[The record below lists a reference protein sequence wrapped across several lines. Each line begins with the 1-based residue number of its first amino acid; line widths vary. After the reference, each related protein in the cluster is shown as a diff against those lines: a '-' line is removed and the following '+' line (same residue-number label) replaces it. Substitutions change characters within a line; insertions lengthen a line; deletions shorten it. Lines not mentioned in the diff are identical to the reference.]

1 MKEQARKAIHL
12 CRELAACSEKQGRTT
27 RTFLSPPMKDVH
39 RILSGWMCDVG
50 LLTLVDAVGNLHGV
64 LPGAQPNAPRLL
76 IGSHLDTVPDAGAF
90 DGVLGVVLGIQLAE
104 SLGRGGLSIEVVGFS
119 EEEGVRFGTPFIASR
134 ALVGSLTATD
144 LDLRDRQG
152 CSLRD
157 AIRSFGLEPAD
168 LAQARLADG
177 AIGYLEFHIEQGPV
191 LESLD
196 YPLGVVTA
204 IAGQSRMEL
213 VFGGKANHAGTT
225 PMNLRRDALA
235 GAAEWIL
242 EVEKEAG
249 RDGVVAT
256 VGWIEVSP
264 NATNAIPERAAT
276 SLDIRHAVDDVRR
289 ESVERLVLAAETV
302 AGKRGLDLTCRRQLD
317 QPAAKMDESMSK
329 RLEQAVQATGY
340 PVCRMVSGAGHDA
353 MIMASHMPSSM
364 LFLRSPGGV
373 SHSPEESV
381 RVDDVEAALVVGLQF
396 LRDLED
402 QYA

>member
-12 CRELAACSEKQGRTT
+12 CRELAACSEEEGKTT

-39 RILSGWMCDVG
+39 RILSGWMGDAG
-50 LLTLVDAVGNLHGV
+50 LRTSVDAVGNLHGV
-64 LPGAQPNAPRLL
+64 LPGAQPDASRLL

-90 DGVLGVVLGIQLAE
+90 DGVLGVVLAIQLAE
-104 SLGRGGLSIEVVGFS
+104 SLGRGRLSIEVVGFS
-119 EEEGVRFGTPFIASR
+119 EEEGVRFGTPFIGSR
-134 ALVGSLTATD
+134 ALVGSLGETD
-144 LDLRDRQG
+144 LDLRDRKG
-152 CSLRD
+152 CSLKN
-157 AIRSFGLEPAD
+157 AIRSFGLEPAG
-168 LAQARLADG
+168 LAQARLAHG

-191 LESLD
+191 LESMN

-204 IAGQSRMEL
+204 IAGQSRLEL
-213 VFGGKANHAGTT
+213 AFGGKANHAGTT

-256 VGWIEVSP
+256 VGRIDVSP
-264 NATNAIPERAAT
+264 NATNAIPSRAAT
-276 SLDIRHAVDDVRR
+276 SLDVRHAVDDVRL
-289 ESVERLVLAAETV
+289 ESVERLVLAAGTV
-302 AGKRGLDLTCRRQLD
+302 AGRRGLDLTCRRQLD
-317 QPAAKMDESMSK
+317 QPAAKMDAAMCK
-329 RLEQAVQATGY
+329 GLERAVKATGY
-340 PVCRMVSGAGHDA
+340 PVHRMVSGAGHDA

-381 RVDDVEAALVVGLQF
+381 WVDDVEAALVVGLQF

-402 QYA
+402 RYA